1 MKREFTNSELSCYQ
15 QCPKKWW
22 FQYHEKLQPKAT
34 RQALELGDLYHQ
46 SMAQYY
52 GPAKRDMKPVIADFL
67 EKISVIRK
75 AVVENE
81 FYEERLLELA
91 ESEEMGR
98 SMLEQYAKFASV
110 KDDFEVI
117 EIETAH
123 VAPVITNLGKS
134 SSKFMYR
141 FKLDM
146 LISRKGK
153 LWIKEFK
160 TAKDINADYLI
171 NLTLD
176 DQISRYCLGVNNFI
190 EKGKINN
197 GNDVQGVLYSVI
209 KKATPHVPAQ
219 LKKGGLSQDKRICS
233 TYDLYL
239 GEINRLGL
247 SVADYVEILE
257 ILKSKD
263 NSFVMREEVFRTK
276 KDLKEAEEHL
286 YTLCKQ
292 IATNPPIWKSP
303 TRDCGWKCSYRPLC
317 LGDFPSLRQT
327 DYVIR
332 EAYHPEYAEQKKEVV
347 DGK

>member
-22 FQYHEKLQPKAT
+22 FQYHEKLQPKIT
-34 RQALELGDLYHQ
+34 RQALELGDLFHQ
-46 SMAQYY
+46 GMAQYY
-52 GPAKRDMKPVIADFL
+52 GPAKRYIKPVVADFV
-67 EKISVIRK
+67 EKISELRK
-75 AVVENE
+75 AVIENE

-123 VAPVITNLGKS
+123 SAPVVTHLGKK

-146 LISRKGK
+146 LIMRKQQF
-153 LWIKEFK
+153 WIKEFK

-176 DQISRYCLGVNNFI
+176 DQISRYCLGVNNFN
-190 EKGKINN
+190 KPGRN
-197 GNDVQGVLYSVI
+197 VQGVLYSVI
-209 KKATPHVPAQ
+209 RKAAPHVPKQ
-219 LKKGGLSQDKRICS
+219 LKNGALSTDKRICS

-247 SVADYVEILE
+247 KAADYVEILE

-263 NSFVMREEVFRTK
+263 NSFVMREEIFRTE

-303 TRDCGWKCSYRPLC
+303 TRDCGWKCSYRSLC
-317 LGDFPSLRQT
+317 LGDFPSLRQS
-327 DYVIR
+327 DFVIR
-332 EAYHPEYAEQKKEVV
+332 EAYHPEYAEQKKEVN